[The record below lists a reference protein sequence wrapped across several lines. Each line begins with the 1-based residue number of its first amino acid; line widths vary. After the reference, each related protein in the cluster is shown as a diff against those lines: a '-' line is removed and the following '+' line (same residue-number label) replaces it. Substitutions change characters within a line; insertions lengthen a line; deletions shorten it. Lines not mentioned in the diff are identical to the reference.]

1 MNSFLLVFLGAGLGG
16 VLRHGMN
23 GMCLR
28 WFGAGFPWG
37 TFAVNVSGSLVM
49 GLLAGWLALRAGEG
63 WSQDVRL
70 FLMTGILGG
79 YTTFSAFSLD
89 AMLLWERGAVAQAGG
104 YVLASVVFS
113 IAALAAGLGLVRA
126 VS

>member
-1 MNSFLLVFLGAGLGG
+1 MNSFFLVFLGAGVGG
-16 VLRHGMN
+16 LLRHGAN
-23 GMCLR
+23 VMCLR
-28 WFGAGFPWG
+28 WFGVNFPWG
-37 TFAVNVSGSLVM
+37 TLVVNVSGSLVM
-49 GLLAGWLALRAGEG
+49 GFVAGWLALRAGAG
-63 WSQDVRL
+63 WAQDARL

-89 AMLLWERGAVAQAGG
+89 AALLWERGAVLQAGG
-104 YVLASVVFS
+104 YVLASVVLS